1 VHVDVFAPVDGGDEA
16 ISFGIVEPL
25 DCSLEG
31 EREVDEAGG
40 EEEFGEVHVCLS
52 ALVAVGGGCSCALG
66 MMVGSCVYQ
75 RCDAMARREVEGMCG
90 KVLRFYA

>member
-31 EREVDEAGG
+31 EREADEAGG
-40 EEEFGEVHVCLS
+40 EEEFGEVHVS
-52 ALVAVGGGCSCALG
+52 VASFRMLEMISRDGDDVGR
-66 MMVGSCVYQ
+66 CV
-75 RCDAMARREVEGMCG
+75 CV
-90 KVLRFYA
+90 